1 MGRTFPEFLNGFMD
15 LILRSPP
22 QAGVSKDGF
31 EFCLAKSC
39 LAAILRDAANRPLL
53 RMRSS
58 RRGRGSSG

>member
-1 MGRTFPEFLNGFMD
+1 MGRTFPEFLNGIMD

-31 EFCLAKSC
+31 ESC

-58 RRGRGSSG
+58 RRRGSSG